1 MVTNPMFD
9 LGGRVVLLTGAAGHL
24 GGAMA
29 DAILDAGGELIMSG
43 RNLDALEARRRLVAP
58 ANQPRCQIVRCD
70 VTKGEDIAGLRLWME
85 ARFEALHGL
94 VNNASSGRVGPI
106 DAIGPEDFQMLCESN
121 LIGPL
126 ELVKALRSLLE
137 TGAQRTGRS
146 SSVVNVASMYGS
158 VSPDP
163 ALYGDSG
170 QNNPVHY
177 GAAKAGLIQMTR
189 YLACHLGTSGIRVNS
204 LSPGPF
210 PNTTVDPGIPGFF
223 EKLAAKV
230 PMKRVGRPQEVA
242 GPLLFLLSE
251 AASYVNGV
259 NLPVDG
265 GWTAW

>member
-1 MVTNPMFD
+1 MFD
-9 LGGRVVLLTGAAGHL
+9 LGGRVVLVTGAAGHL
-24 GGAMA
+24 GGAMT
-29 DAILDAGGELIMSG
+29 DAILDAGGEVIMSG
-43 RNLDALEARRRLVAP
+43 RDLDALAARRRLAP
-58 ANQPRCQIVRCD
+58 AANQSRCHLVRCD
-70 VTKGEDIAGLRLWME
+70 VTKAEDVAGLRLWVE

-106 DAIGPEDFQMLCESN
+106 DVIGPDDFQTMCESS

-126 ELVKALRSLLE
+126 ELVKALRGLLE
-137 TGAQRTGRS
+137 SGALRTGRS

-204 LSPGPF
+204 ISPGPF
-210 PNTTVDPGIPGFF
+210 PNTTVDPGIPEFF
-223 EKLAAKV
+223 EKLAARV
-230 PMKRVGRPQEVA
+230 PMKRVGRPEEVA

-251 AASYVNGV
+251 AASFVNGV